1 MAESKHAA
9 SRLVGESLLAS
20 SKVIFENWNRFKEGK
35 MKRSTLQR
43 KSKVWE
49 REVDAA
55 LKEGMENG
63 NSDVGGTCRHIWRR
77 SEALWTFIR
86 RENIEPTN
94 NAAERA
100 LRPAIIKRNLSFG
113 VDSDSG
119 RQFLERMLSIIA
131 TSEQQNID
139 TYAYLQSTL
148 TAQLTGKPTPK
159 LL

>member
-1 MAESKHAA
+1 MAESKHEA
-9 SRLVGESLLAS
+9 SRLVGESLLKS
-20 SKVIFENWNRFKEGK
+20 SKIIFENWNRFKEGK
-35 MKRSTLQR
+35 MNRATLRR

-49 REVDAA
+49 REVNEA
-55 LKEGMENG
+55 LEEGMKNG
-63 NSDVGGTCRHIWRR
+63 NHDVGGTCRHIWRR
-77 SEALWTFIR
+77 FDALWLFIR

-94 NAAERA
+94 NTAERA

-113 VDSDSG
+113 VDSESS

-139 TYAYLQSTL
+139 TYHYLQSTL